1 MGFNVGLNL
10 AFGSHI
16 RRLGANLN
24 FYYYFDGLQLNSELK
39 FYRSFKNL
47 GPKLSC
53 NELVLSQGIV
63 VGYGTKSV
71 WNNPF
76 ITVISNQTG
85 YINSIG
91 YAFNAYFN
99 KLKTTQQTGIFSLQF
114 DGFHVITEN
123 DILARPMLDRFR
135 TGAFLLMY
143 QYQNLHQFAINCS
156 MWTGQMGN
164 KVNLTDSSF
173 TRCYMDTTGGA
184 YTQYSHGLL
193 SCQFKSMLPY
203 NQAIQFNLG
212 VDAEKVRN
220 VVQNKIIH
228 DMVFLPKKWRSTKN
242 CHIPML
248 DSQGNQ
254 FLYKT
259 NQQLQTPKLY
269 WNFFLNPSTFY

>member
-1 MGFNVGLNL
+1 MGINVGLNL
-10 AFGSHI
+10 AFGSHT
-16 RRLGANLN
+16 RRLGATLN
-24 FYYYFDGLQLNSELK
+24 FYCYFDGIQLNSEVRL
-39 FYRSFKNL
+39 YRSFKNL
-47 GPKLSC
+47 GPKLPY

-63 VGYGTKSV
+63 VGYGTKSI

-99 KLKTTQQTGIFSLQF
+99 KIKTTQQTGIFSLQF
-114 DGFHVITEN
+114 DSFHIITEN

-143 QYQNLHQFAINCS
+143 QYQNLHQFAINCI
-156 MWTGQMGN
+156 MWTGQLGN
-164 KVNLTDSSF
+164 KVALPDTGF
-173 TRCYMDTTGGA
+173 TRCYMDTSGGK
-184 YTQYSHGLL
+184 YTRYSHGIMSL
-193 SCQFKSMLPY
+193 QVKSMLPY
-203 NQAIQFNLG
+203 NQTFQMSAGL
-212 VDAEKVRN
+212 DAEKVRN

-228 DMVFLPKKWRSTKN
+228 DMVFLPKKWRPTKN

-254 FLYKT
+254 FLYKLA
-259 NQQLQTPKLY
+259 QHLQPPKVY